1 MALARADRI
10 LSFANSCYFP
20 VLFARS
26 SDRETIILQT
36 GIMALLPCVS
46 EVKENF
52 KQVQGKKFRGYYVG
66 THYIDQT
73 DSYLDMVE
81 INNGKFTELLGVI
94 LKETH
99 KQCGRLVWTGITGP
113 ETSQLYERYRMFANA
128 IEYTYGDDM
137 KLREGVLYK
146 FQIVRVRIYQRRRN
160 IAEGRYLCGVN
171 FTLRIVKRY

>member
-1 MALARADRI
+1 
-10 LSFANSCYFP
+10 
-20 VLFARS
+20 
-26 SDRETIILQT
+26 
-36 GIMALLPCVS
+36 MALLPCVS
-46 EVKENF
+46 EVKKNF
-52 KQVQGKKFRGYYVG
+52 KQVQGKKFKGYFVG

-128 IEYTYGDDM
+128 IEYTYGDDIQ
-137 KLREGVLYK
+137 LQEGVLYK
-146 FQIVRVRIYQRRRN
+146 FQIVRVRIYQRRN

-171 FTLRIVKRY
+171 FTLRVVKRY